1 MTRKTSQWLRGRRDS
16 CEDRFSFLVGEFGY
30 RRSLRRF
37 RWGGFQV
44 GYLGPGAGVLVEWY
58 PRDGVMVW
66 LLPLHPGEVPAGWG
80 DDGPRGFDLGFVAA
94 AAGGRL
100 EVSGRDMLS
109 PGDEVMTALA
119 DQLRGSGQDML
130 RGDYSQVPA
139 IRDLIR
145 ARARALRRRLPHQ
158 SLGPWPDR
166 AGPG

>member
-1 MTRKTSQWLRGRRDS
+1 M
-16 CEDRFSFLVGEFGY
+16 
-30 RRSLRRF
+30 
-37 RWGGFQV
+37 
-44 GYLGPGAGVLVEWY
+44 
-58 PRDGVMVW
+58 
-66 LLPLHPGEVPAGWG
+66 PGEVPAGWG
-80 DDGPRGFDLGFVAA
+80 DDGPRGFDLGLVAA

-109 PGDEVMTALA
+109 PADEMLTALA

-145 ARARALRRRLPHQ
+145 ARAE
-158 SLGPWPDR
+158 LGADAGRTHPQAPGLDR